1 MIGLGVGGGVVFF
14 INYFFF
20 KGNNLLCKNDGY
32 GLIVYVLIKLFI
44 INSFYFYKFYN
55 FLVKIIKYNNYVNF
69 YFFI

>member
-1 MIGLGVGGGVVFF
+1 MIGLGLGGGVVFF

-20 KGNNLLCKNDGY
+20 KVNNLLCKNDGY

-55 FLVKIIKYNNYVNF
+55 FLVKII
-69 YFFI
+69 